1 MKKILVFG
9 GTSEGRK
16 ISETLSRN
24 NLKVH
29 VSVATDY
36 GKQVLEENA
45 FLKILEGRMDS
56 SAMKELY
63 RKENYDLVID
73 ATHPFAKE
81 VSENIKNSSSET
93 NLPLIR
99 FEREI
104 KNLESKDLVYTE
116 NAIQCVDV
124 LLNTTGKIL
133 LTTGSKDLKVFC
145 EKPELRERII
155 ARVLPAME
163 SLKLCYENNLEGKQI
178 IAMQG
183 SFSEN
188 MNINQIEEYGISVL
202 VTKESGKAGGT
213 DSKISASLKKG
224 IKCIVI
230 KKSSVGKTTD
240 DFYGNYTKCSSLDE
254 LYTLVENKLN
264 IKISESKK
272 MTVNLIGIGM
282 GNMKTMTVE
291 AAEKIKNADCIF
303 GSERMVQD
311 IRSTAR
317 KYPYYL
323 SKDIIPILQESL
335 KSSNPYE
342 NACILFS
349 GDSGFFSGA
358 SKLQKELKDM
368 EWINTNIIPGI
379 SSMSYLSA
387 KTGIPYQDAEI
398 ISLHGIGKNVWLP
411 KFEAALSNTKKI
423 FILTSGLKDLHEAA
437 KLILDYNKNAVV
449 KYKIAVGFM
458 LSYENESTEILEPEK
473 VLSLKEEG
481 LYSAFIITE

>member
-24 NLKVH
+24 KLRVH

-36 GKQVLEENA
+36 GRQVLEENA

-116 NAIQCVDV
+116 NAIQCVDA

-183 SFSEN
+183 PFSEN

-230 KKSSVGKTTD
+230 KNSSVGKTTD
-240 DFYGNYTKCSSLDE
+240 EFYGNYTKCSSLDE

-272 MTVNLIGIGM
+272 MTVNLKPQKKLKTQTAFLALKEWFRTLGLPQ
-282 GNMKTMTVE
+282 GNILTTFQKTLFQSYKNHYNPQILMKTHAFFLAVTQDFS
-291 AAEKIKNADCIF
+291 AGLQNFKKN
-303 GSERMVQD
+303 
-311 IRSTAR
+311 
-317 KYPYYL
+317 
-323 SKDIIPILQESL
+323 
-335 KSSNPYE
+335 
-342 NACILFS
+342 
-349 GDSGFFSGA
+349 
-358 SKLQKELKDM
+358 
-368 EWINTNIIPGI
+368 
-379 SSMSYLSA
+379 
-387 KTGIPYQDAEI
+387 
-398 ISLHGIGKNVWLP
+398 
-411 KFEAALSNTKKI
+411 
-423 FILTSGLKDLHEAA
+423 
-437 KLILDYNKNAVV
+437 
-449 KYKIAVGFM
+449 
-458 LSYENESTEILEPEK
+458 
-473 VLSLKEEG
+473 
-481 LYSAFIITE
+481 